1 MKSFIKKA
9 ALITSLAVVTGFG
22 LGAYAFASQEGDTN
36 KQSRMCVAEAGG
48 PAFLTCDD
56 LKLLTGK

>member
-1 MKSFIKKA
+1 MKSFIIKA
-9 ALITSLAVVTGFG
+9 ALIVSLVSVAGFG
-22 LGAYAFASQEGDTN
+22 LGAVAVASQEGDTS

-56 LKLLTGK
+56 LKMLTGK